1 MKTLLRSVFLNNF
14 SQELNEIS
22 VAYIIYFINVFLKR
36 TNLFVIVY
44 LSLVTCTF
52 SEKHRYIL

>member
-1 MKTLLRSVFLNNF
+1 MKTLLHSVFLNNF
-14 SQELNEIS
+14 SQDLNEIS

-44 LSLVTCTF
+44 LS
-52 SEKHRYIL
+52 